1 MRVRTWRHS
10 RQRLHD
16 PFLCAHAQDESG
28 KPFWLVKNSWGE
40 TWGMQGYMRLEKD
53 VASQQEGA
61 FGIAMAASYPLK
73 SSPNPKQVPEVCR
86 P

>member
-1 MRVRTWRHS
+1 MCV
-10 RQRLHD
+10 
-16 PFLCAHAQDESG
+16 QDASG
-28 KPFWLVKNSWGE
+28 KPYWLVKNSWGE

-53 VASQQEGA
+53 VSAQKEGA

-73 SSPNPKQVPEVCR
+73 SSPNPKQVPEVGW